1 VTRPADNDLVLL
13 IAVVAMALDL
23 LAILAVVEAVGAIVV
38 FLRLGLNEAGKRLEP
53 NEAGIKLLRFSLVLG
68 AFFAAAS
75 KRPALVVVLAKA
87 CATAVVVAAT
97 AGLLLLVELV
107 LFVITANTDILE
119 RLAASAL
126 LGLALLVLVP
136 VPAYFNMHWKI

>member
-1 VTRPADNDLVLL
+1 MFAARPADNDLVLL

-23 LAILAVVEAVGAIVV
+23 LAILAVVEAVGAIAV

-53 NEAGIKLLRFSLVLG
+53 NEAGIKLLRFSLVMG

-87 CATAVVVAAT
+87 CATAVVAAT
-97 AGLLLLVELV
+97 AGLLLVELV

-126 LGLALLVLVP
+126 LGLALLVLDP
-136 VPAYFNMHWKI
+136 VPAYLNTN

>member
-1 VTRPADNDLVLL
+1 
-13 IAVVAMALDL
+13 MALDL
-23 LAILAVVEAVGAIVV
+23 LAILAVVEAVGAIAV

-87 CATAVVVAAT
+87 CATAVVAAT

-136 VPAYFNMHWKI
+136 VPAYFNMH

>member
-1 VTRPADNDLVLL
+1 LFETRPADNDLVLL
-13 IAVVAMALDL
+13 IAVVASALDL
-23 LAILAVVEAVGAIVV
+23 LAILAVVEAVGAIAVFDV

-53 NEAGIKLLRFSLVLG
+53 NEAGIKLLRFSFVLG

-75 KRPALVVVLAKA
+75 KRPALVVVLAMA
-87 CATAVVVAAT
+87 CATAVVAAT
-97 AGLLLLVELV
+97 TVGLLLVAFV
-107 LFVITANTDILE
+107 LLVITANTDILE

-136 VPAYFNMHWKI
+136 VPA